1 MKLNRVSAAL
11 AAAGVL
17 GAGAA
22 YGLQAEPA
30 PVAAAAATT
39 DVSSPRPSFETLVAR
54 QGPAVVNISVVGPRD
69 PSEEASGPESF
80 GRSPFGRGN
89 PFGEGNPFGFNPFG
103 QGTPPVPARGLGS
116 GFILSED
123 GLVIT
128 NAHVVQGATEVTVK
142 LTDRREFRAKVLG
155 ADERTDVAVLK
166 IDAERLPTVKLGD
179 VKELDVGEWVL
190 AIGSPFGFENSA
202 TVGVVSA
209 KKRAIPGGSYVPFIQ
224 TDVAVN
230 PGNSGGPLF
239 NAQGEVVGIN
249 SQIYSRSGGYQGLS
263 FAIPIDLAMRVKD
276 QIVATGSAQHG
287 RLGVGIQEVDQALA
301 DAFGLQTPEGAA
313 ITSVASGGPAE
324 SAGLKVGDVV
334 RKVDDKPIVTAA
346 DLAGVVGML
355 PPGEKVTLEVWRD
368 GKVSRIPATLGAMD
382 KVASAA
388 SAGKDSP
395 PNTGP
400 RLGLTVSPVKPE
412 AGAGSSEG
420 GLVVQESDGPAA
432 TAGVRTGDVLLSVN
446 GAKVATAE
454 DVKKALED
462 ADKAVALLVQRGEA
476 RIFIPVPLG

>member
-1 MKLNRVSAAL
+1 MKLNRLSAAL
-11 AAAGVL
+11 AAAGIL
-17 GAGAA
+17 GTGAA

-30 PVAAAAATT
+30 PIAAAAPAA
-39 DVSSPRPSFETLVAR
+39 DAASSRPSFEAIVAR
-54 QGPAVVNISVVGPRD
+54 QGPAVVNISVVGPRE
-69 PSEEASGPESF
+69 PSEDASGPESF

-89 PFGEGNPFGFNPFG
+89 PFGDGSPFGFDPFG

-128 NAHVVQGATEVTVK
+128 NAHVVQGASEVTVK

-155 ADERTDVAVLK
+155 TDKRTDVAVLK
-166 IDAERLPTVKLGD
+166 IDAEHLPAVQLGD

-209 KKRAIPGGSYVPFIQ
+209 KKRAIPGSGFVPFIQ

-301 DAFGLQTPEGAA
+301 DAFGLETPEGAA
-313 ITSVASGGPAE
+313 ITSVAGGGPAE

-346 DLAGVVGML
+346 DLAGAVGML

-388 SAGKDSP
+388 SAGKDSAA
-395 PNTGP
+395 NTGP
-400 RLGLTVSPVKPE
+400 RLGLTVSPVKPG
-412 AGAGSSEG
+412 AGAASSEG

-454 DVKKALED
+454 EVKKALAD
-462 ADKAVALLVQRGEA
+462 AGKAVALLVQRGEA